1 MSKIL
6 EKIDLV
12 KLAQSLGEREERTVS
27 TLEGMNV
34 YVTSYAGEYP
44 AHKHPKAEFFFVL
57 DGELELNFKDR
68 VVKLRKGEG
77 LKVPE
82 ETVHKPLA
90 KARAIVMKIEP
101 IDFPFEK
108 V

>member
-1 MSKIL
+1 MSTII
-6 EKIDLV
+6 EKVNLV
-12 KLAQSLGEREERTVS
+12 KLAQSLGDREEKTAS

-34 YVTSYAGEYP
+34 YVTSYVGEYA

-57 DGELELNFKDR
+57 DGELELEFR
-68 VVKLRKGEG
+68 EQVVILGKGEG

-82 ETVHKPLA
+82 ETVHKPSA
-90 KARAIVMKIEP
+90 KARALVMKIEP
-101 IDFPFEK
+101 VDFPFEK